1 MATVARVDPATGKK
15 INKLRRSY
23 EGQVKTLGLA
33 GRNKAVKHEEGSSS
47 MSLVE
52 MSAWPD
58 EEWYVQKVSGK
69 ELPKGLSSGAL
80 SKLEKALKLEPGPVP
95 KNDEWE
101 NILGHE
107 SRKGPLPESKA
118 KQPVQPTARAPK
130 ANGQINGVAGLPTE
144 KGVARPQRA
153 RKRTRYDDAS
163 FEGYG
168 EGFVDDDRDDDD
180 GYSSNEGSK
189 RSSGSRKKR
198 RKVSST
204 SRLFSGL
211 INQRVMLISTSSPEP
226 TTTSPRLP
234 YPIA

>member
-1 MATVARVDPATGKK
+1 M
-15 INKLRRSY
+15 
-23 EGQVKTLGLA
+23 KTFGLA
-33 GRNKAVKHEEGSSS
+33 GRNKAIKHEEDTPGG
-47 MSLVE
+47 LVE

-69 ELPKGLSSGAL
+69 ELSKGLSSGTL

-107 SRKGPLPESKA
+107 SRKGPVLEGKA
-118 KQPVQPTARAPK
+118 KQPVPSTVKAPK
-130 ANGQINGVAGLPTE
+130 ANGQTNGVTTVPAE

-168 EGFVDDDRDDDD
+168 EGFVDDDRDDED
-180 GYSSNEGSK
+180 GYTSNDGSK

-198 RKVSST
+198 RKVSSNT
-204 SRLFSGL
+204 DFNCLPEIDANLL
-211 INQRVMLISTSSPEP
+211 IKVRNL
-226 TTTSPRLP
+226 
-234 YPIA
+234 